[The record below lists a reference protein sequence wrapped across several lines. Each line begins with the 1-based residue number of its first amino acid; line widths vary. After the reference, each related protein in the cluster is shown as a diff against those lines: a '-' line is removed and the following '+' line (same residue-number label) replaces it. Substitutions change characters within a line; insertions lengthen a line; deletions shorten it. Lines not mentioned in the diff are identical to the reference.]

1 MIPPKRLLVAV
12 VLSSRVSVS
21 VGLNKCAIFPVQR
34 ASFIRVKVNHIV
46 CLSDMS
52 FRQRNSLLEQR
63 SYMRVSFQRRRVHSM
78 NKEKLS
84 QIPSKLLNSQYE
96 VSEAAGH
103 FLQEVK
109 QKMDKIS
116 SQLQQICVVC
126 RKWSFSTMC
135 RKCVEMCVENVS

>member
-1 MIPPKRLLVAV
+1 
-12 VLSSRVSVS
+12 
-21 VGLNKCAIFPVQR
+21 
-34 ASFIRVKVNHIV
+34 
-46 CLSDMS
+46 
-52 FRQRNSLLEQR
+52 
-63 SYMRVSFQRRRVHSM
+63 M

-116 SQLQQICVVC
+116 S
-126 RKWSFSTMC
+126 
-135 RKCVEMCVENVS
+135 